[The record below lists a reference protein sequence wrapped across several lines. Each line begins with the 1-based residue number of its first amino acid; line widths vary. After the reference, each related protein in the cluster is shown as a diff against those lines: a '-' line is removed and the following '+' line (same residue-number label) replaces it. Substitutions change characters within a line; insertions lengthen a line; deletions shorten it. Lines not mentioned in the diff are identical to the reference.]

1 MLQLILMSLLLLPGE
16 GVSWERDYKLAFEQA
31 VARNVPVFLA
41 FNMDGEGANDNTAR
55 TLYQDPEF
63 VARSRDFVCL
73 IASTGK
79 HETRAEVVDGAER
92 QVCARFGAVTC
103 DEHLKVEIR
112 ASEEFIGRDTVIAPQ
127 HLLISPSR
135 QVLARKAY
143 QASKDDLFKMMTL
156 AEKELLRLAG
166 KEDQAEGA
174 RLRELKELALERN
187 AERRG
192 AAIAELGRMCSLE
205 ARELLFA
212 LTGAENMDATRME
225 AIDAL
230 AVKGNYDAL
239 PVLRALLKDK
249 SSMIV
254 KHAIVA
260 LEKLEL
266 PIAVPDLMKLWKKNS
281 KSTVAKEIPRAV
293 AHCAPDDPEVREA
306 IYKAAKAS
314 QDSAVEESAIVAM
327 SALRLDE
334 EGVKILADKLNARSG
349 NTRGLAAWAL
359 GSSKLK
365 EAAPVLEKA
374 LESES
379 NANVREC
386 MEAALRNLQIESGPD
401 DPAFANML
409 RRFIEDDVER

>member
-1 MLQLILMSLLLLPGE
+1 MLHLILLSLLLAPGE
-16 GVSWERDYKLAFEQA
+16 GVSWERDYKAAFEKA
-31 VARNVPVFLA
+31 VERNVPVFLA
-41 FNMDGEGANDNTAR
+41 FNMDGEGANDSTAR
-55 TLYQDPEF
+55 SIYQDPEF
-63 VARSRDFVCL
+63 VERSRDFVCL
-73 IASTGK
+73 IASSAK
-79 HETRAEVVDGAER
+79 HEARAETVDGAER
-92 QVCARFGAVTC
+92 QVCARFGSVTC
-103 DEHLKVEIR
+103 EEHLKVEIR

-127 HLLISPSR
+127 HLLITPSR
-135 QVLARKAY
+135 RLLARKAY

-156 AEKELLRLAG
+156 AEKELARLAG
-166 KEDQAEGA
+166 NEDQVEAA

-187 AERRG
+187 SERRG
-192 AAIAELGRMCSLE
+192 AAIVELGRMSNLE
-205 ARELLFA
+205 AHEMLFS
-212 LTGAENMDATRME
+212 LTDAENMDATRME

-239 PVLRALLKDK
+239 PVLSALLKDK

-281 KSTVAKEIPRAV
+281 KSTIAKEIPRAI
-293 AHCAPDDPEVREA
+293 ARCAPDDPEVRES

-327 SALRLDE
+327 AALKLDE
-334 EGVKILADKLNARSG
+334 EGIEILADKLKARSG
-349 NTRGLAAWAL
+349 NTRGLATWAL

-365 EAAPVLEKA
+365 EAAPILEKA
-374 LESES
+374 KESET

-401 DPAFANML
+401 DPDFANML